1 MNNLLILV
9 SSNILS
15 RFPNSKK
22 PEEASGKNLVTGKE
36 EQSGGR
42 IVHDNIKTEP
52 TKVVAVEKPSGS
64 RLPSKPILATPPQAA
79 MVITSELDNPTIQ
92 VNEVSSSEAVD
103 SDPSSRQFVASLPSP
118 SVSRPRKSLSREL
131 ASLAL
136 DSPAALPASQSSK
149 KPGPG
154 RRSAGAVALPRRR
167 GRSIDGLSVG
177 EGNESDEENAV
188 APERPPRVGALVPA
202 DKLEAVEAKCD
213 ALNNKI
219 KMMEKKVV
227 NRTEM
232 LTAEVRALR
241 QTMST
246 TAVTTPTRVL
256 RSRNGEDV
264 VNSPGSGVK
273 RKRGEVEG
281 RAGGGQA
288 AKRER
293 TTTWAGRTLR
303 QPKSEKV
310 TRSSKKTAAP
320 PLAPP
325 IKGRRSLNILAKK

>member
-1 MNNLLILV
+1 
-9 SSNILS
+9 
-15 RFPNSKK
+15 
-22 PEEASGKNLVTGKE
+22 
-36 EQSGGR
+36 
-42 IVHDNIKTEP
+42 
-52 TKVVAVEKPSGS
+52 
-64 RLPSKPILATPPQAA
+64 
-79 MVITSELDNPTIQ
+79 MVIASELDNPTIQ

-154 RRSAGAVALPRRR
+154 RRSASAVALPRRR

-227 NRTEM
+227 NRTEL

-264 VNSPGSGVK
+264 SNSPGSGVK
-273 RKRGEVEG
+273 RKRGEGET
-281 RAGGGQA
+281 RAGGQQ

-303 QPKSEKV
+303 QQKGVEKV
-310 TRSSKKTAAP
+310 TRSSKKLTGPAVAP
-320 PLAPP
+320 PT
-325 IKGRRSLNILAKK
+325 KGRRSLNILNKK

>member
-1 MNNLLILV
+1 M
-9 SSNILS
+9 
-15 RFPNSKK
+15 
-22 PEEASGKNLVTGKE
+22 TGKE
-36 EQSGGR
+36 EQCGGR

-52 TKVVAVEKPSGS
+52 TKVSTEKPTGGKF
-64 RLPSKPILATPPQAA
+64 KPLIATPQSSSDLG
-79 MVITSELDNPTIQ
+79 SELENPTIQ
-92 VNEVSSSEAVD
+92 VNEVSSSEVGELVPAAD
-103 SDPSSRQFVASLPSP
+103 SSSRQFVSSLPSP
-118 SVSRPRKSLSREL
+118 AAGPRPRKSLSREL

-136 DSPAALPASQSSK
+136 DSPAAALPASSQSSK
-149 KPGPG
+149 KASAG

-167 GRSIDGLSVG
+167 GRSIDGLAVG
-177 EGNESDEENAV
+177 EGNESDEENV
-188 APERPPRVGALVPA
+188 VRAPERPPRVGALVPV

-227 NRTEM
+227 NRTEL

-241 QTMST
+241 QTMSS

-264 VNSPGSGVK
+264 PNSPGSGVK
-273 RKRGEVEG
+273 RKRAEGEVK
-281 RAGGGQA
+281 AGGQQ

-303 QPKSEKV
+303 QQKSVVEKV
-310 TRSSKKTAAP
+310 TRSSRKLPGPTVAP
-320 PLAPP
+320 PT
-325 IKGRRSLNILAKK
+325 KGRRSLNILTKK